1 MLPPQAR
8 SGLLGPRR
16 HSLAST
22 APTCLLRQASVT
34 SAATQ
39 QSRSFW
45 GWRRRGSSDWESHI
59 DPMYHRF
66 TRYRTM
72 KTRAKLIEKFKRR
85 ANFYDADQR
94 PFFTPKH
101 IRFASHFNGRG
112 RWPLNH
118 VRAQPASEQ
127 DAQREDG
134 YELSQ
139 REQEWKERM
148 EYMRKQ
154 IQNDPY
160 EAVFGKRFEPFWSP
174 LVPSWMREEMGM
186 QRQAKQPSKP
196 EELEREKSKIKA
208 TRIEPSRQSSSTGQ
222 PPPVDSPPVKTTES
236 IPSPKTKSYASYSS
250 SSWDSWSNTA
260 RLEKWDSVSN
270 ELKQFV
276 YDPISNRMVAVK
288 PLPAVNTAKIDLPKP
303 EQTNVVVR
311 NTLSTTAL
319 ASRSQD
325 MRSLINTPRRDIR
338 AVEVPVKQYKSAK
351 PAPESSMDVIA
362 AATKEAADTLA
373 CLKENMDRMF
383 SHSAQQEQTRP
394 PRPAALAK
402 LPANDMDMLTADD
415 VRARMGKVKEIRTVK
430 PTTIEQKATM
440 EADFDSK
447 AAEWDKAEN
456 AVFQEAE
463 LETTKR
469 KWVAKAKKE
478 EKISRS
484 ETSGQPLTASHVRL
498 HESYGTSKIPA
509 DASLDTLG
517 STLQNE
523 SSRTRPDQHQ
533 KTDMVTTAL
542 DDLGNTLKSE
552 VQPTSRSNDIDSLA
566 DTLETMETRSPPR
579 RQEQKLQAALNRL
592 QTTLSR
598 RTDTAKED
606 SRSVLLSAVQ
616 RMQSKELPRTDDL
629 DDSGAHEAT
638 ETVEIPTSVPKEWS
652 NAANILQAN
661 RVKRIAAK
669 RPYPFPVPRF
679 AEDMEQRKAAYEAS
693 QAKLKADETKAE
705 RLKKANEVLEAEVKE
720 QKFLMQSHENRYVH
734 KIRSLRQEL
743 DIAYKQSAVHS
754 EKHVERI
761 HFLEAELT
769 KASKAAGDVAVPAK
783 MPQKMVQAEGDFSP
797 DIAKFASAGKWYK
810 QPTAPATPGKQM
822 IARAEQ
828 KARDQALVK
837 EVCEIYEREYGVI
850 DTNHKQRILSGS
862 EANAS
867 AKRLSVKKAPQVVEV
882 ESDVDL
888 GEALAEH
895 ERTTSYEFKD
905 DGLESRIQAEEKAA
919 HEAQALPQLE
929 TSAELTRT
937 ITKARQAIV
946 NANVKKEHPKQDVV
960 LAEEIKSPSQATS
973 AANWEE
979 PPVYKVLAYD
989 SGNDILSTATT
1000 TANFTGTETPISIP
1014 QALSQLYQP
1023 ARFVSHFAELQQDGW
1038 QVIYGTRDMLVFR
1051 KVQASAEKPTIP
1063 AAIDEDASLVDHGLI
1078 KPKQNALA
1086 EEAANFH
1093 DRYKPAPKPYD
1104 PTSIENGKLMPY
1116 ENAMAQEAAHAYDA
1130 ARAAHVNPIDGT
1142 AKIMPVPE
1150 VSTGAYASPTG
1161 FVNHDRAYLDNDDL
1175 VDRAK
1180 VRAAMNK
1187 KEEDIDYIHYP
1198 RVKRQ
1203 EPVYAGTRLATP
1215 AASKQRKW
1223 NERHEKHARRAE
1235 KVKARSRRRGGKLR
1249 WALGVGVGFA
1259 AVSYGIGVAAEMA
1272 RQERREKER
1281 WEQVLDGKRG
1291 RWE

>member
-1 MLPPQAR
+1 
-8 SGLLGPRR
+8 
-16 HSLAST
+16 
-22 APTCLLRQASVT
+22 
-34 SAATQ
+34 
-39 QSRSFW
+39 
-45 GWRRRGSSDWESHI
+45 
-59 DPMYHRF
+59 
-66 TRYRTM
+66 M

-85 ANFYDADQR
+85 ANFYDAEQR

-118 VRAQPASEQ
+118 VRGQPAPEQ

-139 REQEWKERM
+139 GEQEWKERM

-154 IQNDPY
+154 IQSDPY
-160 EAVFGKRFEPFWSP
+160 EAVFGKPFEPFWSP
-174 LVPSWMREEMGM
+174 LVPSWMREEIGM
-186 QRQAKQPSKP
+186 QRQTKQPSKA
-196 EELEREKSKIKA
+196 EELEREKSKTKA
-208 TRIEPSRQSSSTGQ
+208 TKIETINQPSPTSQ
-222 PPPVDSPPVKTTES
+222 PAPTKYAPVKTTGS
-236 IPSPKTKSYASYSS
+236 VPAPKTNSYASYSS

-260 RLEKWDSVSN
+260 KLEKWDSVSN
-270 ELKQFV
+270 ELKQYV

-288 PLPAVNTAKIDLPKP
+288 PSAAVVSTKADLPKP
-303 EQTNVVVR
+303 TETKVVVR
-311 NTLSTTAL
+311 NTSSTTAL
-319 ASRSQD
+319 ESRSQD
-325 MRSLINTPRRDIR
+325 MRSLINTPRPVST
-338 AVEVPVKQYKSAK
+338 AVEVPVKQYKSSK
-351 PAPESSMDVIA
+351 PVSMDAIA
-362 AATKEAADTLA
+362 AATKDAADTLA

-383 SHSAQQEQTRP
+383 SHSAEQGQTRP
-394 PRPAALAK
+394 LRPAALAK

-415 VRARMGKVKEIRTVK
+415 VRARMGKVKGSSLPK
-430 PTTIEQKATM
+430 PTTVEQKAAL

-463 LETTKR
+463 LETSKR
-469 KWVAKAKKE
+469 KWAAKTKKE
-478 EKISRS
+478 KVTRS
-484 ETSGQPLTASHVRL
+484 ESSGQPLAASHVQL
-498 HESYGTSKIPA
+498 HDPYGTLKIPA

-517 STLQNE
+517 STLRNE
-523 SSRTRPDQHQ
+523 SAGPRPDQYQ
-533 KTDMVTTAL
+533 ETDTVTKAL
-542 DDLGNTLKSE
+542 DDLGNTLKLE
-552 VQPTSRSNDIDSLA
+552 VIQFNDIDSLGN
-566 DTLETMETRSPPR
+566 TLEATEPRSLPQR
-579 RQEQKLQAALNRL
+579 HEQKLQAALSRL

-598 RTDTAKED
+598 RTDTTKEEN
-606 SRSVLLSAVQ
+606 RSVLLSSVQ

-638 ETVEIPTSVPKEWS
+638 EAIEVSTSVPKEWS

-661 RVKRIAAK
+661 RVKRVAAK

-693 QAKLKADETKAE
+693 RAKLKANETKAE
-705 RLKKANEVLEAEVKE
+705 RLRKANEVLEAEVKE

-761 HFLEAELT
+761 RFLEAELT

-797 DIAKFASAGKWYK
+797 DIAKFAGAKKWYK
-810 QPTAPATPGKQM
+810 QPTAPATPNKQE

-837 EVCEIYEREYGVI
+837 EVREIYEHEYGVI

-862 EANAS
+862 EADAS

-905 DGLESRIQAEEKAA
+905 DGLESRIQAEMKAV

-929 TSAELTRT
+929 TSANLTRT
-937 ITKARQAIV
+937 ITKARQAVV
-946 NANVKKEHPKQDVV
+946 NANAKEEYHKKDVV
-960 LAEEIKSPSQATS
+960 LAAEMRSPSQAAS
-973 AANWEE
+973 AVNWEE

-1038 QVIYGTRDMLVFR
+1038 QVIYGTRDLLVFR

-1063 AAIDEDASLVDHGLI
+1063 AETDEDASLVDHGFI
-1078 KPKQNALA
+1078 KPKENALA
-1086 EEAANFH
+1086 EEAANFY
-1093 DRYKPAPKPYD
+1093 DKYKPVPKPYD

-1116 ENAMAQEAAHAYDA
+1116 ENAMVQDAAHAYDA

-1142 AKIMPVPE
+1142 ARIMHVRE

-1161 FVNHDRAYLDNDDL
+1161 FVNHDRAYLDGDDL
-1175 VDRAK
+1175 IDPAK
-1180 VRAAMNK
+1180 VRAAMNN

-1203 EPVYAGTRLATP
+1203 EPVYAGSRLSTP
-1215 AASKQRKW
+1215 PALKQRKW

-1291 RWE
+1291 RWD